1 SKSVLR
7 GGDERSRPGN
17 LARHLSRREVHDKQR
32 LPAFNLLWIWPLL
45 FHADENG
52 ARVVAE
58 IDTQPYELLR
68 TRHVL
73 DSENGPDAD
82 VVFVEVRGEVRGG
95 DEGFDGRR
103 IHVPLFAEARSIASN
118 SVSLKRQPSASR
130 LVLAGWGFVAPG

>member
-1 SKSVLR
+1 MLR

-68 TRHVL
+68 MRHVL

-82 VVFVEVRGEVRGG
+82 VDLVEVRGG
-95 DEGFDGRR
+95 DEGFDWRR
-103 IHVPLFAEARSIASN
+103 NHGPLFAEARSIASN
-118 SVSLKRQPSASR
+118 SVSPKRQPSASR
-130 LVLAGWGFVAPG
+130 LVLA